1 MQRQVLTEVD
11 LHYGIID
18 MPKGFEIDSD
28 QLIKDTLNHKIYS
41 KEFPFSRT
49 LDMLHTYLR
58 EHISLEHQFNL
69 VGKTTT
75 ADYYKPGEDS
85 VSMLQLDPVDLR
97 NAPDYVMLYG
107 IDVAKDSCTVVID
120 YDDNRRKGRSWEIK
134 LNKNNFIMFPSTQ
147 RYYIKPNTSDKLN
160 FVLTSTYEFI

>member
-1 MQRQVLTEVD
+1 
-11 LHYGIID
+11 
-18 MPKGFEIDSD
+18 
-28 QLIKDTLNHKIYS
+28 
-41 KEFPFSRT
+41 
-49 LDMLHTYLR
+49 
-58 EHISLEHQFNL
+58 
-69 VGKTTT
+69 
-75 ADYYKPGEDS
+75 
-85 VSMLQLDPVDLR
+85 MLQLDPVDLR

-160 FVLTSTYEFI
+160 FILTSTYEFI

>member
-58 EHISLEHQFNL
+58 EHITLEHQFTL
-69 VGKTTT
+69 VDQEFK
-75 ADYYKPGEDS
+75 
-85 VSMLQLDPVDLR
+85 
-97 NAPDYVMLYG
+97 
-107 IDVAKDSCTVVID
+107 I
-120 YDDNRRKGRSWEIK
+120 
-134 LNKNNFIMFPSTQ
+134 
-147 RYYIKPNTSDKLN
+147 LN
-160 FVLTSTYEFI
+160 FCLYPKTFKYC